1 MINISRK
8 DKFMPTIKRKDVRDK
23 YMSALTPEDRDIIRL
38 KVEILREIVKNR
50 KEQGMTQKELGEI
63 TGFAQAFIAR
73 IENFKSNPQLDTVLN
88 LLRSL
93 GKTLA
98 VVPISAVDKDG
109 MVVAEYEIDST
120 VEHRSE
126 GVGDLTTTVSSSV
139 NLEDDLVIV

>member
-1 MINISRK
+1 
-8 DKFMPTIKRKDVRDK
+8 MPTIKRKDVRDK

-73 IENFKSNPQLDTVLN
+73 IENFKSNPQLDTVLK

-139 NLEDDLVIV
+139 NLEDDLVVV